1 MKLRR
6 QNTSY
11 FFKKIYPQKPSNNI
25 AAWHTPVSLQAQI
38 SLRTCISARYPTAIL
53 PFLRSF
59 PGFAATL
66 TPRFHHR
73 MLGGMKTVCSFLLG
87 LVLCSSMNTHAENFP
102 AMGPIQ
108 RDSGFW
114 LDGYWVWDPS
124 VIKGDDGRYHL
135 FASRW
140 PKDITFHPGWMTNS
154 EVIRA
159 VADAPEGPYEFK
171 EVVLPARGVEYW
183 DGRSTHNPTIR
194 KHGDTYMLFYMGSTH
209 PLGDAPRGERFE
221 LTDPRCIAAR
231 AGKRIGLAT
240 AESLEGP
247 WERFERPILDVRPG
261 TFYSFL
267 VSNPAP
273 VVHADGSVLLVFKA
287 RRYEP
292 DGTHGRMVFGVAK
305 APHYRGPYTVVVG
318 EPIFDIRAL
327 GGELEDPFVWQRPDG
342 GYALIAKDMTG
353 NISGER
359 HAGIHALSED
369 GVEWRLA
376 PQVKA
381 WSREVTFDD
390 GTAEVLGQFERPFIL
405 FENGRPAYLFGAS
418 GDGPGGFQNM
428 TRTGIHV
435 IPLKSGL

>member
-231 AGKRIGLAT
+231 AGKRIAPSSSPAGA
-240 AESLEGP
+240 AASLH
-247 WERFERPILDVRPG
+247 RR
-261 TFYSFL
+261 
-267 VSNPAP
+267 
-273 VVHADGSVLLVFKA
+273 A
-287 RRYEP
+287 R
-292 DGTHGRMVFGVAK
+292 GQAH
-305 APHYRGPYTVVVG
+305 
-318 EPIFDIRAL
+318 RA
-327 GGELEDPFVWQRPDG
+327 
-342 GYALIAKDMTG
+342 
-353 NISGER
+353 
-359 HAGIHALSED
+359 
-369 GVEWRLA
+369 
-376 PQVKA
+376 
-381 WSREVTFDD
+381 
-390 GTAEVLGQFERPFIL
+390 
-405 FENGRPAYLFGAS
+405 
-418 GDGPGGFQNM
+418 GDG
-428 TRTGIHV
+428 RE
-435 IPLKSGL
+435 SGRAVGTL